1 MIFKYSVQIRHIV
14 DGDTMD
20 VLIDLGFGVDKAYTG
35 FAPDNPA
42 QLIDLGF
49 DTLLVDGRLCR
60 TERVCLYGIDTPEPR
75 TTDLREKKFGNLAT
89 ERVVELLPVGELFD
103 MTSLMYGP
111 KDKFGRTLV
120 DFDLPDDK
128 KLCQTLL
135 DEHLAVPYHGQ
146 NKAEIRVLHE
156 ANWAILEAK
165 EKE

>member
-1 MIFKYSVQIRHIV
+1 MIFKYSVQIRRIV

-20 VLIDLGFGVDKAYTG
+20 VLIDLRFGVDHAYTG

-60 TERVCLYGIDTPEPR
+60 TERVRLARIDTPEIR
-75 TTDLREKKFGNLAT
+75 TTDLREKKFGRLAT
-89 ERVVELLPVGELFD
+89 ARVAELLPVGAWIG
-103 MTSLMYGP
+103 MTSLLYDAKG
-111 KDKFGRTLV
+111 KFGRTLV
-120 DFDLPDDK
+120 DFDLPDDR

-135 DEHLAVPYHGQ
+135 DEHLAVPYNGQ
-146 NKAEIRVLHE
+146 NKAEIRALHE

-165 EKE
+165 GM